1 MNNIDLKLL
10 MVMHELQKT
19 RSVSQSAANLHLTR
33 SAVSMSLARLRE
45 HFRDPLFVR
54 TSKGMEPT
62 PQATA
67 LIDILNKA
75 ENLLHMALEHHL
87 VFDPA
92 VSDRMFQISVRDVGQ
107 LRLLPRLMKRLREI
121 APSVRLETRNISA
134 ETPKLLESGEVDLAV
149 GFISP
154 MGAGF
159 CQQTLFKDRFVCA
172 VSASHPRIK
181 TKLTLE
187 QLQQEP
193 HLVVSTSGTGH
204 LVIERA
210 IMARGLRRNVGLRLA
225 NFLGVD
231 FIIAETDFLGL
242 LPEHVGEIMAISGRV
257 RLFPLPFESPAY
269 RITQN
274 WHERYS
280 HDPANVWLRHLVAD
294 MFMTKAGLPGRR
306 ETSG

>member
-19 RSVSQSAANLHLTR
+19 RSVSQAAANLHLTR

-54 TSKGMEPT
+54 TSRGMEPT
-62 PQATA
+62 PHAIA

-75 ENLLHMALEHHL
+75 ENLLHMALGHHL

-92 VSDRMFQISVRDVGQ
+92 VSDRVFRICVRDVGQ
-107 LRLLPRLMKRLREI
+107 LRLLPRLMKRVREV
-121 APSVRLETRNISA
+121 APSICLETRNIS
-134 ETPKLLESGEVDLAV
+134 EDTPKWLESGEVDLAV

-159 CQQTLFKDRFVCA
+159 CQQTLFKDRFICA
-172 VSASHPRIK
+172 ASANHPRVK
-181 TKLTLE
+181 DKLTIE
-187 QLQQEP
+187 RLQEEP

-210 IMARGLRRNVGLRLA
+210 MMARGLHRSVGLRLA
-225 NFLGVD
+225 SFLGVD
-231 FIIAETDFLGL
+231 AILAETDFLGF
-242 LPEHVGEIMAISGRV
+242 LPEQVALVMASTGKI
-257 RLFPLPFESPAY
+257 RLFTLPFESPAY

-280 HDPANVWLRHLVAD
+280 HDPANIWLRHMVAD
-294 MFMTKAGLPGRR
+294 MCMMKAEQPARR